1 MGTIDISYYNLF
13 VGLLLLAIPFFYLW
27 KFKTGLLKPAVIGT
41 LRMIIQLFFIGIY
54 LKYLFLWNNP
64 WINFLWV
71 IVMIFVAGQTALVRT
86 GLKRR
91 ILLIPITVGFLC
103 SVILVGLYFI
113 GIVLQLDN
121 IFSAQ
126 YFIPIFGILM
136 GNMLSS
142 NVIAL
147 NTYYSGLKREQQLYR
162 YLLGNG
168 ATRQEAQAPFI
179 KQAIIKSFSPLIA
192 NIAVMGLV
200 ALPGTMIGQILGGSS
215 PNVAIKYQM
224 MIMVITFTASMLSL
238 MITIS
243 LASRRSL
250 MHTESSWRYQK
261 KLRND
266 NNRSYIS
273 GSCRNIY
280 STFLHYS
287 GVFGNGLRN
296 AGTY

>member
-13 VGLLLLAIPFFYLW
+13 IGLLLLAIPFFYLW
-27 KFKTGLLKPAVIGT
+27 KFRTGLLKPAVTGT
-41 LRMIIQLFFIGIY
+41 LRMIVQLFFIGIY

-71 IVMIFVAGQTALVRT
+71 IIMIFVAGQTALVRT
-86 GLKRR
+86 QLKRS
-91 ILLIPITVGFLC
+91 ILLIPISVGFFC
-103 SVILVGLYFI
+103 SVVVVGLYFI

-126 YFIPIFGILM
+126 YFIPVFGILM

-192 NIAVMGLV
+192 NI
-200 ALPGTMIGQILGGSS
+200 LGGSS

-243 LASRRSL
+243 LASRRSFDAYGKL
-250 MHTESSWRYQK
+250 LEVTKETK
-261 KLRND
+261 K
-266 NNRSYIS
+266 
-273 GSCRNIY
+273 
-280 STFLHYS
+280 
-287 GVFGNGLRN
+287 
-296 AGTY
+296 

>member
-71 IVMIFVAGQTALVRT
+71 IVMILVRT

-243 LASRRSL
+243 LASRRSFDAYGKL
-250 MHTESSWRYQK
+250 LEVSKEAK
-261 KLRND
+261 K
-266 NNRSYIS
+266 
-273 GSCRNIY
+273 
-280 STFLHYS
+280 
-287 GVFGNGLRN
+287 
-296 AGTY
+296 

>member
-13 VGLLLLAIPFFYLW
+13 IGLLLLAIPFFYLW

-54 LKYLFLWNNP
+54 LKYLFLW
-64 WINFLWV
+64 INFLWV
-71 IVMIFVAGQTALVRT
+71 IIMIFVAGQTALVRT
-86 GLKRR
+86 QLKRS
-91 ILLIPITVGFLC
+91 ILLIPISIGFLC
-103 SVILVGLYFI
+103 SVVVVGLYFI
-113 GIVLQLDN
+113 GVVLQLDN

-243 LASRRSL
+243 LASRRSFDAYGKL
-250 MHTESSWRYQK
+250 LEVTKETK
-261 KLRND
+261 K
-266 NNRSYIS
+266 
-273 GSCRNIY
+273 
-280 STFLHYS
+280 
-287 GVFGNGLRN
+287 
-296 AGTY
+296 

>member
-86 GLKRR
+86 GL
-91 ILLIPITVGFLC
+91 
-103 SVILVGLYFI
+103 
-113 GIVLQLDN
+113 
-121 IFSAQ
+121 
-126 YFIPIFGILM
+126 LM

-215 PNVAIKYQM
+215 PNV
-224 MIMVITFTASMLSL
+224 
-238 MITIS
+238 
-243 LASRRSL
+243 

>member
-13 VGLLLLAIPFFYLW
+13 IGLLLLAIPFFYLW
-27 KFKTGLLKPAVIGT
+27 KFKTGLLKPALIGT
-41 LRMIIQLFFIGIY
+41 IRMIIQLFFIGMY

-71 IVMIFVAGQTALVRT
+71 IIMIFVAGQTALVRT
-86 GLKRR
+86 QLKRC
-91 ILLIPITVGFLC
+91 ILLIPIT
-103 SVILVGLYFI
+103 VGLYFI

-179 KQAIIKSFSPLIA
+179 RQAIIKSFSPLIA
-192 NIAVMGLV
+192 NISVMGLV

-243 LASRRSL
+243 LASRRSFDA
-250 MHTESSWRYQK
+250 YG
-261 KLRND
+261 KLLEVTKEPRK
-266 NNRSYIS
+266 
-273 GSCRNIY
+273 
-280 STFLHYS
+280 
-287 GVFGNGLRN
+287 
-296 AGTY
+296 

>member
-13 VGLLLLAIPFFYLW
+13 IGLLLLAIPFFYLW
-27 KFKTGLLKPAVIGT
+27 KFRTGLLKPAVTGT
-41 LRMIIQLFFIGIY
+41 LRMIVQLFFIGIY

-71 IVMIFVAGQTALVRT
+71 IIMIFVAGQTALVRT
-86 GLKRR
+86 QLKRS
-91 ILLIPITVGFLC
+91 ILLIPISVGFFC
-103 SVILVGLYFI
+103 SVVVVGLYFI

-126 YFIPIFGILM
+126 YFIPVFGILM

-215 PNVAIKYQM
+215 PNVAI
-224 MIMVITFTASMLSL
+224 MVITFTASMLSL

-243 LASRRSL
+243 LASRRSFDAYGKL
-250 MHTESSWRYQK
+250 LEVTKETK
-261 KLRND
+261 K
-266 NNRSYIS
+266 
-273 GSCRNIY
+273 
-280 STFLHYS
+280 
-287 GVFGNGLRN
+287 
-296 AGTY
+296 

>member
-224 MIMVITFTASMLSL
+224 MIMVITFTASMSIVYFRKLPEYLFHISSL
-238 MITIS
+238 QWS
-243 LASRRSL
+243 FRQWAA
-250 MHTESSWRYQK
+250 K
-261 KLRND
+261 
-266 NNRSYIS
+266 
-273 GSCRNIY
+273 CRNVLKPFY
-280 STFLHYS
+280 
-287 GVFGNGLRN
+287 GKNMK
-296 AGTY
+296 